1 MTDPPTDPQPHAA
14 LHSCGEPPLCEL
26 GRQMAGI
33 VENAMDAIIT
43 LDARFR
49 VVMFN
54 RAAVRMFGVQAEEAI
69 GGTIDRFIPP
79 QHRAA
84 HQVHTA
90 LFALEGL
97 TSRRMGRT
105 RDLTGLR
112 ANGEVF
118 PIEASISR
126 TGQGEGLLMTVMARD
141 VTQLRQAEVAQLAR
155 AVAEAASHA
164 KTGFLSRFSHELRT
178 PLNAVLGF
186 AHLISTDTADPPSPR
201 HRAQLDLLL
210 QAGGQLRT
218 LIDELLDI
226 SRIETGRAA
235 LQVDDFDLREQLDEV
250 LRCSQLHALQCQVTL
265 QAAYNDTAPVRLR
278 TDPARLRQVLLN
290 LVSNA
295 IQYNRPGGWVR
306 VEAVCEAP
314 FVRILVR
321 DNGQGMSPQQQAGL
335 FQPFNR
341 LGREHGGVPGL
352 GIGLVRARQL
362 VGLMGGELTLQ
373 SRAGEGTEAQVTL
386 PIVHAQPMAD
396 TPPGTA
402 ADPQGLVLYVEDNT
416 INAILVE
423 QLLARWPGVRL
434 EVAADGR
441 SGLERAHALQPD
453 VVLLD
458 MQLPD
463 MEGLDVLQRLKS
475 DEATCELVVV
485 ILSANANPVDMALAR
500 AAGAADYWTKP
511 IDFDR
516 FVAGM
521 QRLLGAGRA

>member
-1 MTDPPTDPQPHAA
+1 MSAPASDSKPAVA
-14 LHSCGEPPLCEL
+14 LHTCGEPPLCEF
-26 GRQMAGI
+26 GRRMAGI
-33 VENAMDAIIT
+33 VDNAMDAIIT
-43 LDARFR
+43 LDARFQ

-54 RAAVRMFGVQAEEAI
+54 RAAVRMFGVSAEEAI
-69 GGTIDRFIPP
+69 GGLIDRFIPP
-79 QHRAA
+79 QYRGV

-90 LFALEGL
+90 LFAAEGV

-105 RDLTGLR
+105 RDLTGQR

-126 TGQGEGLLMTVMARD
+126 AGEGEHLLMTVMARD
-141 VTQLRQAEVAQLAR
+141 VTQMRQAEVAQLAR

-164 KTGFLSRFSHELRT
+164 KTEFLSRISHELRT

-186 AHLISTDTADPPSPR
+186 AHLLRTDAADPPIPR
-201 HRAQLDLLL
+201 HSAQLDLLL
-210 QAGGQLRT
+210 QAGAQLRT

-235 LQVDDFDLREQLDEV
+235 LEMDDCDLGEQLNEV

-265 QAAYNDTAPVRLR
+265 QASYSEHAPVRLH
-278 TDPARLRQVLLN
+278 TDPARLRQVLLG
-290 LVSNA
+290 LVSNG

-306 VEAVCEAP
+306 VELACEP
-314 FVRILVR
+314 TFVRILVR
-321 DNGQGMSPQQQAGL
+321 DNGLGMTPQQMAGL

-341 LGREHGGVPGL
+341 LGREHSGVPGL

-362 VGLMGGELTLQ
+362 VSLMGGELTLQ
-373 SRAGEGTEAQVTL
+373 SRAGEGTQAQVTL
-386 PIVHAQPMAD
+386 PLATA
-396 TPPGTA
+396 PPTDAEPSPATEPEGV
-402 ADPQGLVLYVEDNT
+402 VLYVEDNT

-453 VVLLD
+453 LVLLD

-463 MEGLDVLQRLKS
+463 MDGLDVLQRLKS
-475 DEATCELVVV
+475 DEATRDLVVV
-485 ILSANANPVDMALAR
+485 ILSANANPADMAAAR

-511 IDFDR
+511 IDFER

-521 QRLLGAGRA
+521 HRLLGATHH